1 MNRARTFWQSTIG
14 KKIGMAVTGLVMVG
28 FLIEHA
34 SGNLLV
40 FRSPEEFNRYAAFL
54 KGLGGFLWVARAIL
68 LASVVLHIV
77 AAVQLAQFA
86 HAARPVGYQRRD
98 PQVSTF
104 AVRTIRWSGALILL
118 FVVLHLLH
126 FTTGTIQ
133 PAPFSTENV
142 YANIVGGFRIWWVSA
157 FYILLMIPLGL
168 HIYHGAWSSFRTLGT
183 SRPKP
188 NPLHRSVATVVALG
202 VWLGFTVI
210 PVAVLLG
217 VVP

>member
-1 MNRARTFWQSTIG
+1 
-14 KKIGMAVTGLVMVG
+14 MAVTGLVVVG
-28 FLIEHA
+28 FLIEHV

-40 FRSPEEFNRYAAFL
+40 FRSQEFNRYAAFL
-54 KGLGGFLWVARAIL
+54 KGAGGFLWVAR
-68 LASVVLHIV
+68 
-77 AAVQLAQFA
+77 
-86 HAARPVGYQRRD
+86 PVRYQRRD

-118 FVVLHLLH
+118 FLVLHLLH

-133 PAPFSTENV
+133 PAPFSVEDV
-142 YANIVGGFRIWWVSA
+142 YANIIGSFRIWWVSA
-157 FYILLMIPLGL
+157 FYIVLMIPLGL

-188 NPLHRSVATVVALG
+188 DPLHRSVATVVALG
-202 VWLGFTVI
+202 VWLGFTLI
-210 PVAVLLG
+210 PVAMMLG